1 MLEPVIIRPYARQDA
16 PVLMDIFNRAV
27 RSLASRD
34 YDAAQIEAWM
44 GRTSDAAAFQAR
56 REAKPTFIAEIGGV
70 IAGFSDLEPDG
81 HIDML
86 FVEPAFARRGVGR
99 ALLKHIEAEARAAAL
114 PRLYAEAS
122 ITAKPAFVSEGYTVI
137 TRQDV
142 FIGDVALTNYRIE
155 KVLRAAED
163 LS

>member
-1 MLEPVIIRPYARQDA
+1 MQVFD
-16 PVLMDIFNRAV
+16 DAV
-27 RSLASRD
+27 RGVASRD
-34 YDAAQIEAWM
+34 YDPTQIAAWIS
-44 GRTSDAAAFQAR
+44 RTSDAGAFTAR

-70 IAGFSDLEPDG
+70 VAGFSDLEPDG

-86 FVEPAFARRGVGR
+86 FVAPAFARRGVGR
-99 ALLKHIEAEARAAAL
+99 SLLRHIEAEARAAAL

-122 ITAKPAFVSEGYTVI
+122 ITAKPVFASEGYTVI

-142 FIGDVALTNYRIE
+142 FIGDVALSNYRVE
-155 KVLRAAED
+155 KVLRATGD